1 MGLETELN
9 SSPPINQPKEFQ
21 PQQLL
26 NHPVNL
32 LVSSLRKSKIYMT
45 DIDMRKNLKMFRLA
59 IHKKQIRI
67 KQHQIRLPNG
77 SEVSQD

>member
-1 MGLETELN
+1 MRL
-9 SSPPINQPKEFQ
+9 PINQPNEFQ

-32 LVSSLRKSKIYMT
+32 SVSSLRKSKIYMT
-45 DIDMRKNLKMFRLA
+45 DTEMSKNLKMFRLA
-59 IHKKQIRI
+59 MYKKHIRI

-77 SEVSQD
+77 SEVSQDQVFNF